1 MDSSVGIRMLEQTIG
16 TSLPPSVARTLSQD
30 HLNEREG
37 ETRGACPYKSDD
49 QSVHITVTG
58 QDAAAAG
65 GCTVD
70 PMDEFDY
77 VCMCVCVCVS
87 KLYARCITLL
97 SFLLLH
103 STR

>member
-1 MDSSVGIRMLEQTIG
+1 MK
-16 TSLPPSVARTLSQD
+16 
-30 HLNEREG
+30 ERERQ
-37 ETRGACPYKSDD
+37 EAHAYKSDD
-49 QSVHITVTG
+49 QSVHITITR
-58 QDAAAAG
+58 QDAAVAAA

-70 PMDEFDY
+70 PMDGFDC